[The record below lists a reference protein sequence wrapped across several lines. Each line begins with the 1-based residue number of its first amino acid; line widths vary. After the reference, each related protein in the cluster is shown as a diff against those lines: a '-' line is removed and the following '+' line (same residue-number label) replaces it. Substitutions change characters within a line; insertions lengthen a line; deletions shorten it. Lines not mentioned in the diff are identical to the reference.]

1 MEEVRTLDEL
11 IQQTYD
17 WLEKAKYSQGTL
29 NSFKSVTKQLKI
41 YAVKKGESCFSMDL
55 AIEFLEE
62 HYGLADAANLRKV
75 TGLRFMEM
83 LSDIKLNNSVMIK
96 ERKREYIFP
105 EAFKAAVDVYNYHR
119 RSINIKED
127 SVFRSQLYLER
138 FFDFLEGKG
147 IESFDGIS
155 LSVVYDFIT
164 ALSCFSK
171 QTAAANLRAVKL
183 FLECSFKNNL
193 FDRDIYKK
201 IPCIHYNKASHLP
214 SVYTADEVTE
224 MLDGIDLGNPG
235 GKRDYAVI
243 LLISRLGLRASDVA
257 NLRFDDIDWETNII
271 SFFQVKT
278 KKQIKLPLL
287 KDVGES
293 IIEYM
298 RYGRPDCNTDH
309 VFVRHRAP
317 IQEVTPAA
325 IGSLVTSRLRKA
337 GIKTEGR
344 HHGSHALRHSLAG
357 RLLENKIPL
366 PVISEILGHA
376 TTDTTMTYLRV
387 DINQL
392 KNCALEV
399 ASYEG

>member
-1 MEEVRTLDEL
+1 
-11 IQQTYD
+11 
-17 WLEKAKYSQGTL
+17 
-29 NSFKSVTKQLKI
+29 
-41 YAVKKGESCFSMDL
+41 
-55 AIEFLEE
+55 
-62 HYGLADAANLRKV
+62 
-75 TGLRFMEM
+75 
-83 LSDIKLNNSVMIK
+83 
-96 ERKREYIFP
+96 
-105 EAFKAAVDVYNYHR
+105 
-119 RSINIKED
+119 
-127 SVFRSQLYLER
+127 
-138 FFDFLEGKG
+138 
-147 IESFDGIS
+147 
-155 LSVVYDFIT
+155 
-164 ALSCFSK
+164 
-171 QTAAANLRAVKL
+171 
-183 FLECSFKNNL
+183 
-193 FDRDIYKK
+193 
-201 IPCIHYNKASHLP
+201 
-214 SVYTADEVTE
+214 

-257 NLRFDDIDWETNII
+257 NLRFGDIDWESNKI

-278 KKQIKLPLL
+278 KKQIELPLL

-298 RYGRPDCNTDH
+298 RYGRPECNTDH
-309 VFVRHRAP
+309 IFVRHRAP
-317 IQEVTPAA
+317 IHEVTPSA
-325 IGSLVTSRLRKA
+325 IGSLVNSRLRKA